1 MLVLQFHGG
10 SRLSSESEFQCSRSD
25 RRVVVGSSRG
35 GVVSWGNVILRL
47 FSGVVRNRC
56 GGVTRGGVVL
66 GGLRVVARSGVCR
79 GVVLWRFCVVNCLSI
94 GVLIWNGGLVV
105 AQG

>member
-1 MLVLQFHGG
+1 LNESLDDKGEQLEAQAAHTSDVR
-10 SRLSSESEFQCSRSD
+10 SRLPVGRQTVCSTA
-25 RRVVVGSSRG
+25 
-35 GVVSWGNVILRL
+35 VILRL
-47 FSGVVRNRC
+47 FSGVVRSRC
-56 GGVTRGGVVL
+56 GGVTRGRVVL

-94 GVLIWNGGLVV
+94 GVVIWNGGLVV